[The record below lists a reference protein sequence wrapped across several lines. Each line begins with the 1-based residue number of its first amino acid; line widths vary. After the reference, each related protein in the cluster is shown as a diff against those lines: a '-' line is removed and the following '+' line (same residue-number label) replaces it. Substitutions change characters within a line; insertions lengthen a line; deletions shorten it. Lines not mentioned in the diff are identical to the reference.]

1 MGILD
6 SDILIAFLRNKR
18 SAVDFFKRI
27 IKNGDPLKTTIL
39 NVGELYTGVY
49 LSSNVARE
57 IRILDLFLENFEIL
71 FFNKQHAILF
81 GQISA
86 DLKKS
91 GFSIG
96 PIDEMIASIA
106 LNNKDVLI
114 TNNLKHFQRIKHL
127 EVQNW
132 KS

>member
-18 SAVDFFKRI
+18 NAVDFIKNI

-49 LSSNVARE
+49 LSSNVAGE

-71 FFNKQHAILF
+71 YFNKQHAILF

-86 DLKKS
+86 DLKKN

-96 PIDEMIASIA
+96 PIDEMIASIV
-106 LNNKDVLI
+106 LNSKDVLI
-114 TNNLKHFQRIKHL
+114 TKNLKPFQRINHL
-127 EVQNW
+127 EVKNW
-132 KS
+132 E

>member
-18 SAVDFFKRI
+18 NAVDFIKNI

-49 LSSNVARE
+49 LSSNVAGE

-71 FFNKQHAILF
+71 YFNKQHAILF

-86 DLKKS
+86 DLKKN

-96 PIDEMIASIA
+96 PIDEMIASIV
-106 LNNKDVLI
+106 LNSKDVLI
-114 TNNLKHFQRIKHL
+114 TKNLKHFQRINHL
-127 EVQNW
+127 EVKNW
-132 KS
+132 E